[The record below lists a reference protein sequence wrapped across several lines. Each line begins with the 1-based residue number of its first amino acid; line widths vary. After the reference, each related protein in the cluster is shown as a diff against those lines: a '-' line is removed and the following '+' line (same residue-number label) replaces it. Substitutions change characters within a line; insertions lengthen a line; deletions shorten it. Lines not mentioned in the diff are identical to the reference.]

1 MKKRVVVG
9 LALLFGATLV
19 GTPPPAAA
27 DLKVGISGFVLL
39 DIQYGDKVFGGGPI
53 PSVANTPLDTDK
65 EKDHS
70 ETVLDARQ
78 SRLRV
83 TMSDTAGGVNLS
95 GLIESDFFTNDGNA
109 KVSNSRHLT
118 LRHAFARADHPSGF
132 FLLAGQYW
140 SLFSNIVSVSAPTT
154 FTAGGAA
161 GRLVAR
167 QPQLKVGYR
176 TAIGRQG
183 LKMGDLVF
191 EADVEKHSLEDLGS
205 KAVDEGQG
213 AGQDLPLFT
222 GKVSWFHPIFEVEA
236 AGAAGRNRIILVGGD
251 DDRDTAWGA
260 QVSVGVNIGPVRLAG
275 HYNHLDGLQ
284 RLAGGRFPSAFLVGT
299 DVRNVESDG
308 WYAGATYNFTK
319 DTSFNFLYGWEK
331 ADEIKAGGFT
341 GTQQERHR
349 TIQATVFHKFWQR
362 WQVGFEYRRFDVEAF
377 NGTEGDANFF
387 HTALWF
393 FF

>member
-1 MKKRVVVG
+1 MKKWVVVG
-9 LALLFGATLV
+9 VALLFGAALV
-19 GTPPPAAA
+19 GMPLPAAA
-27 DLKVGISGFVLL
+27 QPKVGIRGFVLL
-39 DIQYGDKVFGGGPI
+39 DIQYGDKLFGGVPI
-53 PSVANTPLDTDK
+53 PSVANTPLDTNK
-65 EKDHS
+65 EKDHR

-78 SRLRV
+78 SRLAV
-83 TMSDTAGGVNLS
+83 TFSDTAGGMNFS
-95 GLIESDFFTNDGNA
+95 GLIETDFFTNDGNA
-109 KVSNSRHLT
+109 LVSNSRHLT

-154 FTAGGAA
+154 FTAGAAA

-176 TAIGRQG
+176 IPLDQTRGN
-183 LKMGDLVF
+183 LVF
-191 EADVEKHSLEDLGS
+191 EADVEKHSVENLGS
-205 KAVDEGQG
+205 TAVDESQG
-213 AGQDLPLFT
+213 EGQDLPLFI

-236 AGAAGRNRIILVGGD
+236 AGAAGRNRVILVGGG
-251 DDRDTAWGA
+251 DDRETSWGA
-260 QVSVGVNIGPVRLAG
+260 QVSVGVNVGPVRLAG

-319 DTSFNFLYGWEK
+319 DTSLNFLYGWEK
-331 ADEIKAGGFT
+331 ADEIAGAFT
-341 GTQQERHR
+341 GTRQEKHR
-349 TIQATVFHKFWQR
+349 TIQVTVLHKFWER

-377 NGTEGDANFF
+377 DGTEGDANFF